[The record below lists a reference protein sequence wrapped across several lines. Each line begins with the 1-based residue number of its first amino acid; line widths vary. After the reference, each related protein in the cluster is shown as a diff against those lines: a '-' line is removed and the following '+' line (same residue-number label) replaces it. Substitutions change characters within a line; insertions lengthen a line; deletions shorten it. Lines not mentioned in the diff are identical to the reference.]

1 MSFQCTTCSIKP
13 YDKAWKLQ
21 RHIRETRKCFE
32 RLHPGTPANHLTR
45 FQCTSCSYKSPREL
59 DLKRHR
65 RQAHGETANETT
77 SGHDSTSSAD
87 ATRKGVAHVDTT
99 LLRRLLRPKGL
110 HERQGQLSQ
119 SNAEFANGTTICD
132 PLTIS
137 ATFPILPSPSS
148 LQSTTPPT
156 TDEDFGNIARFDSHL
171 TTTSPSITKRKY
183 PDQYRLSVDS
193 KRICAEGDVTS
204 NIGIRGITTNTTDIL
219 GPDCEQENAPEMSLF
234 LLDHAKELLSA
245 EVRQYTE
252 RYSENTQTING
263 APLILL
269 GIGGWIDPPRDDSLI
284 KRSEVD
290 QSIADALA
298 NIDLTSSAKGR
309 KTSATVDSR
318 ARDWIQLESLGK
330 ELKALPCENSDS
342 FHGWGPRLWTES
354 NPAPSD
360 HASPSIAT
368 SKPERKSTAKSSVG
382 IPQSIAASPSSK
394 GSLFGIPSTHSYK
407 PWMTWSSGCP
417 TQASAVKS
425 LHSTG
430 MPAPMLNSGDEEL
443 SLSRVWASDKRHQS
457 SEPLQATPR
466 EQFVLAAANN
476 DLDRLRLLVEDLAF
490 DYNGRDYKGRTAL
503 VWAAQGGHHQAVKVL
518 LSNSCDGVDVN
529 SRDNHGMTAIMYAC
543 QRGDLGVFDSILS
556 LPTIDIS
563 VQSSAGPTALM
574 MAIQSID
581 IDGTT
586 AMVQKLVA
594 YAQKRPDYHTTAARW
609 DPFFNA
615 PDASGL
621 TPLHWAVKLGVY
633 DYVST
638 LLDTG
643 RVDVDRKA
651 FGGITPAMQAVEEI
665 TRPEILALLFDSRAC
680 DPTLV
685 NEDGETLVGVARRVM
700 EEREEMLVDHSHRS
714 VPTDP
719 RRLQMAWDNLRLCVA
734 YEHDCTGAPE
744 GSNPQFS
751 CGGCGGILTLETML
765 KCCSGP
771 LNGPSS
777 LSLVE
782 WLRHHRSVSVQR

>member
-1 MSFQCTTCSIKP
+1 MSFHCTTCSTKP

-21 RHIRETRKCFE
+21 RHIRETKKCFE
-32 RLHPGTPANHLTR
+32 RLHPDIPANHLTR
-45 FQCTSCSYKSPREL
+45 FQCISCSYNSPREL

-65 RQAHGETANETT
+65 RQVHGETANETA
-77 SGHDSTSSAD
+77 SGHVSTSSPD
-87 ATRKGVAHVDTT
+87 ATRKGFAHVDNT

-110 HERQGQLSQ
+110 HERQGQLSL

-132 PLTIS
+132 PSTIS
-137 ATFPILPSPSS
+137 ATCPILPSPSS

-171 TTTSPSITKRKY
+171 TTKSQNPIMKRKY
-183 PDQYRLSVDS
+183 PDHYRLSVDS
-193 KRICAEGDVTS
+193 KRICAEGDVTF
-204 NIGIRGITTNTTDIL
+204 NIGIRGITTNKTDIL
-219 GPDCEQENAPEMSLF
+219 GPDCEQYNAAEMSLF
-234 LLDHAKELLSA
+234 LLDHAEELLSA
-245 EVRQYTE
+245 EGHGTE
-252 RYSENTQTING
+252 LYSNTTKAIN
-263 APLILL
+263 AVPLILL
-269 GIGGWIDPPRDDSLI
+269 GIGGWIDPSRDDSLV

-298 NIDLTSSAKGR
+298 NIDLTSSAKGH
-309 KTSATVDSR
+309 KTYATVDSR
-318 ARDWIQLESLGK
+318 ARDCIQSDFLRK
-330 ELKALPCENSDS
+330 ELKALSSENSDS
-342 FHGWGPRLWTES
+342 FYGWGTRLWTDS

-360 HASPSIAT
+360 HVSPSIAT
-368 SKPERKSTAKSSVG
+368 SKPERKITAKSSMG
-382 IPQSIAASPSSK
+382 IPQSIAASPSSQ

-443 SLSRVWASDKRHQS
+443 SLSRVWASDKRHES
-457 SEPLQATPR
+457 SEPLQLTPR
-466 EQFVLAAANN
+466 EQFELAAAN
-476 DLDRLRLLVEDLAF
+476 DHLDRLRLLVEDLDF
-490 DYNGRDYKGRTAL
+490 DYNSRDHEGRTAL

-529 SRDNHGMTAIMYAC
+529 SRDNRGMTAIMYSC
-543 QRGDLGVFDSILS
+543 QRGDLGVFDSLLS

-563 VQSSAGPTALM
+563 VQSNTGPTALM
-574 MAIQSID
+574 MAIQSVD

-594 YAQKRPDYHTTAARW
+594 YAQKRPDYHTAAAKW

-615 PDASGL
+615 PDVSGL

-633 DYVST
+633 DYVSI

-651 FGGITPAMQAVEEI
+651 FGGITPAMQAVKEI
-665 TRPEILALLFDSRAC
+665 TRPKILVLLFDSRAC
-680 DPTLV
+680 DPTLA
-685 NEDGETLVGVARRVM
+685 NEDGETLVGLARRVM

-719 RRLQMAWDNLRLCVA
+719 RRLQTAWDNLRLCVA
-734 YEHDCTGAPE
+734 YEHDYTGAPA
-744 GSNPQFS
+744 GSNPQLS
-751 CGGCGGILTLETML
+751 CEGCGGILALETRL

-771 LNGPSS
+771 LSRTHYTTS
-777 LSLVE
+777 RQWRCLSCRKGV
-782 WLRHHRSVSVQR
+782 

>member
-21 RHIRETRKCFE
+21 RHIRETKKCFE

-45 FQCTSCSYKSPREL
+45 FQCTSCSYNSPREL

-65 RQAHGETANETT
+65 RQVHGETANATA
-77 SGHDSTSSAD
+77 SGHVSTSSAD
-87 ATRKGVAHVDTT
+87 ATRKGFAHVDTT

-132 PLTIS
+132 PSTIS
-137 ATFPILPSPSS
+137 ATCPILPSPSN

-171 TTTSPSITKRKY
+171 TTTSQNPITKRKY

-193 KRICAEGDVTS
+193 KRICAEGDVAS
-204 NIGIRGITTNTTDIL
+204 NLGVRGITTNKTDIL
-219 GPDCEQENAPEMSLF
+219 GPDCEQDNAAEMSLF

-245 EVRQYTE
+245 EGHGTE
-252 RYSENTQTING
+252 RYSNTTKTIN
-263 APLILL
+263 AVPLTLL
-269 GIGGWIDPPRDDSLI
+269 GIGGWIDPPRDDSLV

-290 QSIADALA
+290 QSIADAFA
-298 NIDLTSSAKGR
+298 NIDLTS
-309 KTSATVDSR
+309 
-318 ARDWIQLESLGK
+318 
-330 ELKALPCENSDS
+330 ENTDS
-342 FHGWGPRLWTES
+342 FHGCVPCGPRFWTES
-354 NPAPSD
+354 NPAPGD
-360 HASPSIAT
+360 HASSSIAT
-368 SKPERKSTAKSSVG
+368 SKPERKSTAKSSMG

-394 GSLFGIPSTHSYK
+394 GSLFGVPSTHSYK

-443 SLSRVWASDKRHQS
+443 SLSRVWASNKRHES
-457 SEPLQATPR
+457 TEPLRLTPR
-466 EQFVLAAANN
+466 EQFILSAANVHF
-476 DLDRLRLLVEDLAF
+476 DRLHLLVVDLAF
-490 DYNGRDYKGRTAL
+490 DYNDRDHEGRTAL
-503 VWAAQGGHHQAVKVL
+503 VWAAQGGHHHAVKVL

-529 SRDNHGMTAIMYAC
+529 SRDNRGMTAIMYAC
-543 QRGDLGVFDSILS
+543 QRGDLGVFDSLLS

-563 VQSSAGPTALM
+563 VQINAGPTALM

-594 YAQKRPDYHTTAARW
+594 YAQKRPDYHAAAAKW

-615 PDASGL
+615 PDVSGL

-651 FGGITPAMQAVEEI
+651 FGGITPAMQAVKEI

-680 DPTLV
+680 DPTLA
-685 NEDGETLVGVARRVM
+685 NEDGETLVGLARRVM
-700 EEREEMLVDHSHRS
+700 GEREEMLVDHSHRS

-734 YEHDCTGAPE
+734 YEHDYTGAPA
-744 GSNPQFS
+744 GSNPQLS
-751 CGGCGGILTLETML
+751 CEGCGGILTLETML
-765 KCCSGP
+765 TCCSGP
-771 LNGPSS
+771 LSRTHHTNIETMAKFLLSKRSMTAMHHQTPS
-777 LSLVE
+777 
-782 WLRHHRSVSVQR
+782 